1 MSRRAARLGAAALAL
16 ALLTAAAET
25 TDPERRAT
33 EGELQQTEE
42 ALRQA
47 EAERQARLGKQTAL
61 QSELLT
67 LSTAMQV
74 AVADLRQHE
83 KTIVAIG
90 ESLEDLEDQRNA
102 RQAELEQRR
111 VQAGSVVAALVRLT
125 ALPPEAALMGHGSS
139 DDRLR
144 TALLLRGLAPRLEA
158 RAALL
163 ADDIANIH
171 KAEAKIAAERERL
184 AAAKRD
190 LERRYVS
197 LAEVVKQKDQLLAE
211 QADSADRTA
220 AIANRLAKSAASLR
234 ELLGRIDAERAAR
247 LAAIKAE
254 RQRRSARALARGLEP
269 AAPDGAPLRLA
280 GLVGREGGL
289 IAPVSGQVIYRFGE
303 GQGRFTEGVTLA
315 AAPDTPV
322 LSPADGR
329 VVYAGP
335 FRDYGILLIIEHGG
349 GFHSVLTGLGDSS
362 MVAGQWVLG
371 GEPLGLTAGHG
382 SLYVEIRQNG
392 SPIDPLAWF
401 TVDRS

>member
-1 MSRRAARLGAAALAL
+1 MSRRTARLGAAVLAFG
-16 ALLTAAAET
+16 LLTAAADAN
-25 TDPERRAT
+25 DPERRVT

-42 ALRQA
+42 ALRHA
-47 EAERQARLGKQTAL
+47 EAERRARLGALSAL
-61 QSELLT
+61 QSELLM

-83 KTIVAIG
+83 KTIIAIG
-90 ESLEDLEDQRNA
+90 ESLKDLEGQRNA

-111 VQAGSVVAALVRLT
+111 VQAGGVVAALVRLT

-144 TALLLRGLAPRLEA
+144 TALLLRGLAPRLEE

-171 KAEAKIAAERERL
+171 KAEAKIAAEQERL
-184 AAAKRD
+184 AAAKLD
-190 LERRYVS
+190 LQRRYRA
-197 LAEVVKQKDQLLAE
+197 LAEVVSRKDKLVAA
-211 QADSADRTA
+211 QADSVDKTA
-220 AIANRLAKSAASLR
+220 AIAKRLAKSAASLR
-234 ELLGRIDAERAAR
+234 ELLGRVDAERAAR
-247 LAAIKAE
+247 LAAINAE
-254 RQRRSARALARGLEP
+254 RQRRSALALARGLQP
-269 AAPDGAPLRLA
+269 AAPDGPPLRLA
-280 GLVGREGGL
+280 GLLGREGGL
-289 IAPVSGQVIYRFGE
+289 IAPVNGRVVYRFGE
-303 GQGRFTEGVTLA
+303 GEGRFTEGVTLSA
-315 AAPDTPV
+315 EPDTPV

-349 GFHSVLTGLGDSS
+349 GFHSVLTGLGGSG

-371 GEPLGLTAGHG
+371 GEPLGLTAQHG

-392 SPIDPLAWF
+392 SPVDPLAWF